1 MIKLKQILTEGMG
14 DCYQAAGRLIME
26 YIGKGK
32 LVHGMV
38 NGQGSLEGI
47 RFGHAWVE
55 VGSKVLDHSN
65 SKKKS
70 IPKKLYYAM
79 GRINPRECKYYKYK
93 DAAKFMVGKGHWGP
107 WEMSGGVVMAEE
119 IPDAKGEIGKK
130 NQRIPNDIL
139 DKLDEAKRSRLAH
152 GSSGRTYGSKTVLKL
167 NKVRKG
173 QKVVYTGEEN
183 PDKKFEGEEGVIL
196 KQAPGQGGRY
206 VIVLMNGKKYQ
217 MHKNDLGILK

>member
-1 MIKLKQILTEGMG
+1 MG
-14 DCYQAAGRLIME
+14 DCYQAAGRLIMG

-38 NGQGSLEGI
+38 NGQGSLDGI

-65 SKKKS
+65 GKKKT

-79 GRINPRECKYYKYK
+79 GKINPSECKYYEYK
-93 DAAKFMVGKGHWGP
+93 DAAKFMVDKGHWGP

-119 IPDAKGEIGKK
+119 IPDVKGEIGKR

-139 DKLDEAKRSRLAH
+139 DKLD
-152 GSSGRTYGSKTVLKL
+152 
-167 NKVRKG
+167 
-173 QKVVYTGEEN
+173 
-183 PDKKFEGEEGVIL
+183 D
-196 KQAPGQGGRY
+196 
-206 VIVLMNGKKYQ
+206 
-217 MHKNDLGILK
+217 

>member
-70 IPKKLYYAM
+70 IQKNVNTTNTKMQLSL
-79 GRINPRECKYYKYK
+79 
-93 DAAKFMVGKGHWGP
+93 WL
-107 WEMSGGVVMAEE
+107 
-119 IPDAKGEIGKK
+119 AKGIG
-130 NQRIPNDIL
+130 D
-139 DKLDEAKRSRLAH
+139 H
-152 GSSGRTYGSKTVLKL
+152 GKCR
-167 NKVRKG
+167 
-173 QKVVYTGEEN
+173 VV
-183 PDKKFEGEEGVIL
+183 
-196 KQAPGQGGRY
+196 
-206 VIVLMNGKKYQ
+206 
-217 MHKNDLGILK
+217 